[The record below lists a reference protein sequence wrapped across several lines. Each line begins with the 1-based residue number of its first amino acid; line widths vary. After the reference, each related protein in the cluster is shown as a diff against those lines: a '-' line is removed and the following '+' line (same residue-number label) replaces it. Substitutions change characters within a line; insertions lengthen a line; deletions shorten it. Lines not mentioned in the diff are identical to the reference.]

1 MNYGIKQKVFLYDSY
16 MKYSS
21 IKKCIEKFSHKYP
34 EFPVPNKKRI
44 YRIVRHVHRTG
55 TVLNTPRKRRRHVL
69 TEEML
74 DNIGVQLEA
83 NPNTSVRSL
92 ARQFGLS
99 KTTAYKARKLL
110 KEWPQDG
117 KASGAR

>member
-1 MNYGIKQKVFLYDSY
+1 
-16 MKYSS
+16 
-21 IKKCIEKFSHKYP
+21 
-34 EFPVPNKKRI
+34 
-44 YRIVRHVHRTG
+44 
-55 TVLNTPRKRRRHVL
+55 
-69 TEEML
+69 ML

-117 KASGAR
+117 KACGR

>member
-1 MNYGIKQKVFLYDSY
+1 M
-16 MKYSS
+16 
-21 IKKCIEKFSHKYP
+21 
-34 EFPVPNKKRI
+34 
-44 YRIVRHVHRTG
+44 RHVHRTG
-55 TVLNTPRKRRRHVL
+55 TVLSTPRKRRRHVL

-117 KASGAR
+117 KACGRSIINSQYSCDVSVSVDLLQDVKDITSDPEPQQCLQRLRTVRNKYD